1 MLEYSGS
8 LASYITSN
16 SDGRTN
22 LCGHPLF
29 DWSDR
34 SRKAGRLH
42 PRLPRRDFPLHRRK
56 RTSGTALRSWL
67 RIANRQII
75 PHFLIQMLLQIPLDI
90 VEDIR
95 SQTKQMG
102 SDHRLYVRYRRGF
115 RQTTRQGWIQRVFDR
130 EERGEFEEVGAR
142 DLYVVA

>member
-67 RIANRQII
+67 RI
-75 PHFLIQMLLQIPLDI
+75 
-90 VEDIR
+90 
-95 SQTKQMG
+95 QTKQMG

>member
-22 LCGHPLF
+22 FCGHPLF
-29 DWSDR
+29 DRGGR

-42 PRLPRRDFPLHRRK
+42 SRLPRRDFPLHRRK
-56 RTSGTALRSWL
+56 RTSDTASRLLL
-67 RIANRQII
+67 RITNLHTIS
-75 PHFLIQMLLQIPLDI
+75 HVLIQMLLQIPLDI

-102 SDHRLYVRYRRGF
+102 SDHRLYVRDRGSF
-115 RQTTRQGWIQRVFDR
+115 RQATRQGWIQRVFDR
-130 EERGEFEEVGAR
+130 EERGESEEAGAR

>member
-1 MLEYSGS
+1 MLKYSGS
-8 LASYITSN
+8 LASFITSN

-22 LCGHPLF
+22 LCGHPF
-29 DWSDR
+29 IHR
-34 SRKAGRLH
+34 GGGPRKAGRLH

-102 SDHRLYVRYRRGF
+102 SDHRLYVRDRRGF
-115 RQTTRQGWIQRVFDR
+115 RQATRQVWIQRVFDR